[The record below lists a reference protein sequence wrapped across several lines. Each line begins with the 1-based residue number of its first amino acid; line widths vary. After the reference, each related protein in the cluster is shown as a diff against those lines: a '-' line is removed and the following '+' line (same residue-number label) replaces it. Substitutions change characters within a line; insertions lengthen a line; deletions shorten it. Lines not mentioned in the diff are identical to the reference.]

1 MIDKMTR
8 AERRP
13 MSFDTQA
20 ADDDASGTTWR
31 WSVFD
36 DPDRHPVRS
45 GQVAGDR
52 DKAERAAR
60 MAMTLLGGTVT
71 DGDED

>member
-1 MIDKMTR
+1 
-8 AERRP
+8 

-20 ADDDASGTTWR
+20 ADDDASGTKWH

-36 DPDRHPVRS
+36 DPDRQPVRS
-45 GQVAGDR
+45 GQVTGDR

-60 MAMTLLGGTVT
+60 MAITLLGGTVT
-71 DGDED
+71 DGDDD